1 MFGSAVFSIRVEGKL
16 SASWSDYLCTESMSV
31 QEDEAG
37 RCSTILI
44 TEPVDQAA
52 LIGLIVHLNGLGLP
66 LASVECLPVA
76 PEQGDTPWKS

>member
-1 MFGSAVFSIRVEGKL
+1 V
-16 SASWSDYLCTESMSV
+16 
-31 QEDEAG
+31 DETG

-66 LASVECLPVA
+66 LASVECLAAVPK
-76 PEQGDTPWKS
+76 EGDTP